1 MKTQKFPDISDKPEA
16 MLVSKVMHTYTDNA
30 RSLGIEVDWSVFD
43 CIYDKTKSKVEKHVA
58 MRNYILSA
66 NLCKKRKD
74 GQNWS
79 VLYHPLSELWMNE
92 KEDTFKIVFKDSGQV
107 VKFGFKE
114 NKTPYIEGI

>member
-16 MLVSKVMHTYTDNA
+16 MFVSKVMHTYTNTA
-30 RSLGIEVDWSVFD
+30 RSLGMEVDWSVFD
-43 CIYDKTKSKVEKHVA
+43 CIYDKTKSKREMHVA
-58 MRNYILSA
+58 MRNDILTA
-66 NLCKKRKD
+66 HLCKKHKD

-92 KEDTFKIVFKDSGQV
+92 KEDTFKIVFKTGRV
-107 VKFGFKE
+107 IKFGFKE